1 MPLKERSSHAHAG
14 GWVGERCVRRERGEG
29 REGGERR
36 DERGERGDE
45 RREKRRERGERWRV
59 CGQLG
64 ALTTGNVEAWER
76 AREGA
81 RRNVKHGEGGLRT
94 LSWMWSLGTNM
105 HAMTETSGPSA
116 EL

>member
-1 MPLKERSSHAHAG
+1 MYEERERR
-14 GWVGERCVRRERGEG
+14 GERG
-29 REGGERR
+29 RKE
-36 DERGERGDE
+36 ERGERGEE

-105 HAMTETSGPSA
+105 HAMTETSGLSA